1 MMSLK
6 KMVVLIMATTMMA
19 IGAGDAAQA
28 ADTTEL
34 AFALHTAPGGPDHAA
49 VDVFKGLVESR
60 SKGRLKVTMFPGAQ
74 LGGERDNLEQLKQ
87 GEVALTL
94 SGGLCVSLYAPE
106 YSPTIIPFV
115 FPSVEDVFAAWD
127 GMIGNNIKKNFMEKG
142 GVHLIGI
149 QRRGS
154 RMLTAKK
161 AIPTPAEVK
170 GLKIRVPE
178 IPTWVEVWRELGAL
192 PTVVAWPEVFGA
204 LQTGVVEAQENPL
217 YLIYTTKLYEVQNHV
232 MLTAHLHAAFHWL
245 MSDKVLKSLPKDLQQ
260 IVLDS
265 AAQAAEYGDMLTAK
279 QEKGYKDKLKE
290 AGMTVLEVDVRP
302 FIEKA
307 KPAVERI
314 RKDWAPGVY
323 EEVQKIISK

>member
-1 MMSLK
+1 MSIK
-6 KMVVLIMATTMMA
+6 GKIVLILAASMMVF
-19 IGAGDAAQA
+19 GTGSAARS
-28 ADTTEL
+28 ADSTEL
-34 AFALHTAPGGPDHAA
+34 AFALHTAPGGPEHAA
-49 VDVFKGLVESR
+49 AEVFKGLVESR
-60 SKGRLKVTMFPGAQ
+60 SKGRLNVSLFPGAQ

-94 SGGLCVSLYAPE
+94 SGDLCVSLYAPK

-115 FPSVEDVFAAWD
+115 FPSVADVFEAWD
-127 GMIGNNIKKNFMEKG
+127 GMIGKNIKENFMKIG
-142 GVHLIGI
+142 GVHLLGV

-161 AIPTPAEVK
+161 AIPTPNELK

-178 IPTWVEVWRELGAL
+178 IPTWVEVWREMGAL

-217 YLIYTTKLYEVQNHV
+217 YLIYTTKLYEVQSYV
-232 MLTAHLHAAFHWL
+232 MLTAHVHAAFHWL
-245 MSDKVLKSLPKDLQQ
+245 MSDKVLSALPEDLQK
-260 IVLDS
+260 IVVDS

-279 QEKGYKDKLKE
+279 QEEGYKKKLKD
-290 AGMTVLEVDVRP
+290 AGMTVMPVDVKP

-307 KPAVERI
+307 KPAIERI

-323 EEVQKIISK
+323 EEVQRIISD